1 MLIVYF
7 SSTTENTKR
16 FVDKLGYRSKRI
28 PLRPAQEGHLSVD
41 EPFVLVCP
49 TSGGGVSLTRGTA
62 KPVPP
67 QVIKFLNDPDNRKY
81 LRAVIS
87 GGNSNFGADYGK
99 AGDIIAAK
107 CNVPYVYRF
116 ELMGTAEDVELVRQ
130 GLDNNAHR
138 LGLVEGLAS

>member
-49 TSGGGVSLTRGTA
+49 TYGG
-62 KPVPP
+62 
-67 QVIKFLNDPDNRKY
+67 
-81 LRAVIS
+81 
-87 GGNSNFGADYGK
+87 
-99 AGDIIAAK
+99 
-107 CNVPYVYRF
+107 
-116 ELMGTAEDVELVRQ
+116 
-130 GLDNNAHR
+130 
-138 LGLVEGLAS
+138 EGFR

>member
-49 TSGGGVSLTRGTA
+49 TYGGGVSLTRATA
-62 KPVPP
+62 KPVPS
-67 QVIKFLNDPDNRKY
+67 QVIKFLNDPDNRKH

-99 AGDIIAAK
+99 AGDLIAAK

-130 GLDNNAHR
+130 GLDNNAQR
-138 LGLVEGLAS
+138 LGLVEDLAS

>member
-28 PLRPAQEGHLSVD
+28 PLRPAQERHLSVD

-49 TSGGGVSLTRGTA
+49 TYGGG
-62 KPVPP
+62 PVPP